1 MKLKFKPNEKV
12 EELLEEFNINDYPIP
27 IVKIAENLG
36 FDVYEAEFG
45 NDESGL
51 LYYSK
56 NKKNYTIEQRRYSY

>member
-1 MKLKFKPNEKV
+1 MKLKFIPREEVV
-12 EELLEEFNINDYPIP
+12 EVLKEFNIDDYPIP

-36 FDVYEAEFG
+36 FEVYEAEFG

-56 NKKNYTIEQRRYSY
+56 DKEKVI